1 MVAPNLWSDY
11 QHSRYT
17 IEKLI
22 GSGGMGNVFRVYDR
36 LTGHIVALKRIGN
49 LSTSVSASSED
60 LRITLAREFKTLATL
75 RHPNIISVLDY
86 GFDDAGYPFFIMEYI
101 DQPQTIFEAGLAL
114 PLEVKVEMILQ
125 VMQALSYLHRRHILH
140 HDLKPSN
147 ILVHEGRVKLL
158 DFGLSIKQEQL
169 TTEEKVSG
177 TLAYVPPEALSG
189 IYTVASDLY
198 SLGMVMYELIHE
210 AHPFRTD
217 DFGTLLQ
224 QILKELPDITALNV
238 SIELA
243 LVIQRL
249 LQKSQEDRYGS
260 VQEVIVDLCAAVGKP
275 IPVETTEIRDSYLH
289 AAEFVGR
296 VREFNTLVQALDHAV
311 AGVGGAW
318 LIAGESG
325 VGKSRLIEELRIH
338 ALVQGAQVVRGQAVS
353 EGGMTYQIWRQILS
367 RLAPLTPLD
376 PSEIRVLR
384 QLIPEIT
391 TLLGDVAPDDPEPEG
406 VAMKDALSTVLLRIL
421 HKQRRPLV
429 IILED
434 LHWVGEESLVV
445 LDNLLASVRDLP
457 VLILGSYRN
466 DETPDLQ
473 RRLAGMQ
480 LLKLERLDK
489 ASIAEL
495 SASILGESGQRQEF
509 VDFLANETEGNV
521 FFIIEVVR
529 ELAERSG
536 SLSDINR
543 MRLPRHVSAGGI
555 WRVVQNRLNHVP
567 EAARYPLKVA
577 AVIGRQVRLS
587 LLTKIIPDLDLEWW
601 LSTCANAAVLEVQ
614 DSRWQFAHDKLREG
628 MLQALAPEERV
639 ELHRLVAMN
648 IEAHYSD
655 TSGRAVRLA
664 YHWAMAG
671 DAVKERHYAFIA
683 GQQAYDVHS
692 FREAIAFFT
701 RVIETLPAELADPD
715 QRHLWCSVKILIGSA
730 LIELGDVD
738 QGREPLRQALS
749 VGEANN
755 DRLTV
760 MQARLNLGMAAFRVG
775 DYDEAN
781 AQLSQSLSLARLLDD
796 ADSTATSLYYIGAVA
811 AHQQRFDEGR
821 TKIQECLDLR
831 RANND
836 RYGVA
841 RAYNGLGEVA
851 LLRGDIAEAQE
862 NYSQAL
868 PIFEEIDNQWWISGT
883 YNNLGYSAMGLG
895 DPVKA
900 LGYFQNALR
909 GALELHAQPV
919 MMEVLV
925 GFGLLLWQYA
935 DEDLAWQI
943 ARVVQRSPSANT
955 DARRKLQPAY
965 EDLKQK
971 HDRSLK
977 TEILPM
983 PLPELLDRL
992 LAYHLNPPGSA

>member
-1 MVAPNLWSDY
+1 MATPSLWSDY

-17 IEKLI
+17 IEQLI
-22 GSGGMGNVFRVYDR
+22 GSGGMGNVFKVFDR
-36 LTGHIVALKRIGN
+36 LTGRVVALKRIGN
-49 LSTSVSASSED
+49 LNPQAPMSSED
-60 LRITLAREFKTLATL
+60 LRITLAREFKTLASL

-101 DQPQTIFEAGLAL
+101 DQPQTIFEAGLEL
-114 PLEVKVEMILQ
+114 PLEIKIEMILQ

-158 DFGLSIKQEQL
+158 DFGLSIRQEQL
-169 TTEEKVSG
+169 ASDEKISG
-177 TLAYVPPEALSG
+177 TLAYVPPEALNG

-224 QILKELPDITALNV
+224 QILKEIPDITALNV

-249 LQKSQEDRYGS
+249 LQKSQEDRYSS

-296 VREFNTLVQALDHAV
+296 VKEFNTLAQALDQAV

-318 LIAGESG
+318 LIGGESG

-338 ALVQGAQVVRGQAVS
+338 ALVQGAQVVRGQAIS
-353 EGGMTYQIWRQILS
+353 EGGMTYQIWRHVLS

-376 PSEIRVLR
+376 PQDIRVLR

-391 TLLGDVAPDDPEPEG
+391 VLLGDAAPDDPEPEG
-406 VAMKDALSTVLLRIL
+406 VALKDALPTVLLRIL
-421 HKQRRPLV
+421 HKQRRPVV

-445 LDNLLASVRDLP
+445 LNSLLASVRDLP
-457 VLILGSYRN
+457 ILILGSYRN
-466 DETPDLQ
+466 DETPDLPG
-473 RRLAGMQ
+473 RLAGMQ
-480 LLKLERLDK
+480 LLKLERLER
-489 ASIAEL
+489 ASIAAL
-495 SASILGESGQRQEF
+495 SASILGESGQRKEF

-536 SLSDINR
+536 SLSDISG

-577 AVIGRQVRLS
+577 AVIGRQLSLS
-587 LLTKIIPDLDLEWW
+587 LLTRIIPDLDLEWW
-601 LSTCANAAVLEVQ
+601 LNTCANAAVLEVQ
-614 DSRWQFAHDKLREG
+614 DGRWHFAHDKLREG
-628 MLQALAPEERV
+628 MLQALATDERV
-639 ELHRLVAMN
+639 ALHRLVAEN
-648 IEAHYSD
+648 IEAIHVDS
-655 TSGRAVRLA
+655 TGQAARLA

-671 DAVKERHYAFIA
+671 DAAKERHYAYIV
-683 GQQAYDVHS
+683 GQQAYEVHS
-692 FREAIAFFT
+692 FREAIASFT
-701 RVIETLPAELADPD
+701 RVIDTLPEELTDPD
-715 QRHLWCSVKILIGSA
+715 QMRLWCSVKILIGSA

-738 QGREPLRQALS
+738 QGREHLRQALE
-749 VGEANN
+749 VGESSD

-760 MQARLNLGMAAFRVG
+760 MQARRNLGMAAFRVG
-775 DYDEAN
+775 DYDDAN
-781 AQLSQSLSLARLLDD
+781 AQLNQSLSIAKALGD
-796 ADSTATSLYYIGAVA
+796 ADSTATSLYYIGAVD

-821 TKIQECLDLR
+821 ARILECLDIR
-831 RANND
+831 RSIND
-836 RYGVA
+836 RYGMA
-841 RAYNGLGEVA
+841 RAYNGLGEIA
-851 LLRGDIAEAQE
+851 LLRGDIAAAQE

-868 PIFEEIDNQWWISGT
+868 PIFQEIGNQWWISGT

-895 DPVKA
+895 DPEKA
-900 LGYFQNALR
+900 LDYFQSALR

-925 GFGLLLWQYA
+925 GFGLLLWRYA
-935 DEDLAWQI
+935 DETLAWQI

-955 DARRKLQPAY
+955 DARRKLKPAY
-965 EDLKQK
+965 DDLKQK
-971 HDRSLK
+971 HDRSMK
-977 TEILPM
+977 TELLPM

-992 LAYHLNPPGSA
+992 LGYQLDTPESP